1 MASASIAV
9 IGAGPAGLAAAER
22 LSAAGHPVA
31 VYDRMPSPARKFLM
45 AGRGGLN
52 LTHSEPLDTFLQRY
66 GEASAQLE
74 PALRGFTPEDLRAW
88 AAGLG
93 QPTFVGSSGRVFPES
108 FKASPLLRAWLA
120 RLEAQGVRLHPRH
133 AWEGWTDDGRLAFT
147 TPQGPLDITADATVL
162 ALGGA
167 SWPRLGADGGWVAR
181 LRERGV
187 TVHELTAANMG
198 VNIAWSPVFRDRFAG
213 TPLKRIALACGAD
226 HVRGEA
232 VITTEGLEGGV
243 IYALSRAIRTALRG
257 GPVTLLMDLRPDLSL
272 EALTA
277 RLAAAPRKL
286 SFANLMRKSAGLSLG
301 AAGLVREAAGE
312 ARPTDPAT
320 LARFIKAV
328 PLPLTGTAG
337 IARAISSA
345 GGIAWEELRPN
356 YELKRLPGVFACGEM
371 LDWDAPTGGYLLQG
385 CFSTG
390 HAAAKGVL
398 ARLGDAA

>member
-1 MASASIAV
+1 MAPASIAV
-9 IGAGPAGLAAAER
+9 IGAGPAGLAVAEC
-22 LSAAGHPVA
+22 LSAAGHSVA

-52 LTHSEPLDTFLQRY
+52 LTHSEPQDTFLQRY
-66 GEASAQLE
+66 GDAAPQLE
-74 PALRGFTPEDLRAW
+74 PALRSFTPNDLRAW

-120 RLEAQGVRLHPRH
+120 RLEAQGVRFHPRH

-147 TPQGPLDITADATVL
+147 TPQGPLDVTVDATVL

-167 SWPRLGADGGWVAR
+167 SWPRLGSDGGWVAR

-187 TVHELTAANMG
+187 TVHELTPANMG
-198 VNIAWSPVFRDRFAG
+198 VNIDWSPVFRDRFAG
-213 TPLKRIALACGAD
+213 TPLKRIALACGTH

-243 IYALSRAIRTALRG
+243 IYALSRAIRTALRAG
-257 GPVTLLMDLRPDLSL
+257 AVTLQMDLRPDLSL
-272 EALTA
+272 ETLTA
-277 RLAAAPRKL
+277 RLSAAPKKL
-286 SFANLMRKSAGLSLG
+286 SFANLMRKTAGLSLG

-312 ARPTDPAT
+312 ARPTEPAA

-345 GGIAWEELRPN
+345 GGIAWDELRPS
-356 YELKRLPGVFACGEM
+356 YELRRLPTVFACGEM
-371 LDWDAPTGGYLLQG
+371 LDWDAPTGGYLLQA

-398 ARLGDAA
+398 ALLGDAA